1 MTSHRKRVY
10 TQKEDKVGFQKWI
23 VQIEVD
29 DSWVAEGVDLTRE
42 RMQDMVGH
50 GTGAHNSE
58 IKVKIIHHPDV
69 KVIRKLQGYAPT
81 ATGLKRKKGI
91 PL

>member
-1 MTSHRKRVY
+1 MSM
-10 TQKEDKVGFQKWI
+10 QKWI

-29 DSWVAEGVDLTRE
+29 DSWVADGFDLDKDRLL
-42 RMQDMVGH
+42 DMVANDLNQ
-50 GTGAHNSE
+50 AHEWE

-81 ATGLKRKKGI
+81 VTGLARKVVTR
-91 PL
+91 